1 MSILETELNNSI
13 AQANTITFG
22 NQVVG
27 NLGSPSDLDYF
38 KFTVTNAGILE
49 INFNTANI
57 QTDWVFDI
65 IILNSSGVALGNS
78 SLGYSKNNTFYD
90 VALPNAGTYYAEVR
104 KSNLFVPDSYNLS
117 ISLNGTYLGQI
128 EKENNDTTGTA
139 NPLSLGSQ
147 MMGQL
152 QYTSDPDFYS
162 LNLSSQTSVY
172 VYFFQGLKTSFT
184 DEIKLIDASGKQI
197 SSLVTSSLSSSSLV
211 LINNLIPGKYFI
223 EVTGKTGYCGD
234 NYLVEVQ
241 TFAPSNLT
249 TFAFNTVMSG
259 EVTQSNVVKLYSV
272 NLIAGLCY
280 EFYLAGKATGYG
292 SLTQQHLSLFDSSG
306 NVIIN
311 SGTASISN
319 STDLKTDY
327 FVQTT
332 GTYFLAVSGSNTLGT
347 FSMLGALRAPGTLN
361 EIENNNTLSTAN
373 PIVIGDT
380 VNGNLNSASDIDYY
394 KIYVSKATVLEI
406 TSSDTKAYSNWTY
419 NFSLSDSNNNNLA
432 DNSLGYEV
440 KTSTVDVY
448 LPAAGYYTIKVYPS
462 TLNYTADP
470 YTFSLKELNPFV
482 ISYELEPNSK
492 PSTATPLRLGVK
504 IFGQE
509 SSSVDID
516 YYAFTLNNTNDVFI
530 NFASPESK
538 GGSFTVSLIDAKGNV
553 NKSVTTNT
561 NHDSSLMLFQGLSPG
576 NYNVLVTGA
585 KGYDGSNYNL
595 IVNTINPLF
604 YFPVKIDTVYTNN
617 LSSLTPVTLSS
628 VQLTAGRVYEF
639 HASGFKSS
647 AGSLTDPNISILSN
661 TLNTLK
667 ADYYTDS
674 LTANVSSKTD
684 PQIGFIAPYTGTF
697 YFSISSQTNT
707 TGSFS
712 INYSQN
718 NMDSLINDIVY
729 KYGTKYPNFFWKTP
743 STGPLVINFCFL
755 DSNPS
760 NDSKTEFLTL
770 NEIQK
775 TSVKKALDTLS
786 QFCNVI
792 FVLTT
797 DQNNANIRYG
807 NASIPSTE
815 AGEERVIKYG
825 SGGIT
830 QSDIFFNRSDVDT
843 TDFGLGGY
851 GFQTILHETLHSLGL
866 KHPGNYNGVELN
878 NNPPYAPPAFDNQ
891 HYTIMSYIND
901 QFTYAN
907 PQTPG
912 MLDIAALQSLYG
924 PPVSKSLTVF
934 TIQTD
939 REYVMSAPIGALGST
954 VDGSRLT
961 SDSII
966 SLTPGTFSSM
976 GVTQK
981 GNLSVENIYIPL
993 GSQYTQAN
1001 CGSGSD
1007 LVICNDLGN
1016 VINLGIGSDTVIGGI
1031 GFDTVNIPNNI
1042 KNFNYTSN
1050 ASEIDFTGTV
1060 SGAKQYKLL
1069 NIERVRFLDSSI
1081 AFDINSGNAGIAVE
1095 ILGVIFGKTFNNNQK
1110 QTGQAINFLDS
1121 GKSPI
1126 DLAKLLLNT
1135 KYPLGVDN
1143 QTEIKLLYQNLLNVQ
1158 PSSSDLSYWSDQI
1171 LNGTYTQSN
1180 LALMASQTQLNL
1192 TNVNLSGLQQTGLIF
1207 SN

>member
-1 MSILETELNNSI
+1 MSTLEVEPNNSTI
-13 AQANTITFG
+13 LSNSITFG

-27 NLGSPSDLDYF
+27 NLGSSTDLDYF
-38 KFTVTNAGILE
+38 KFTVANAGILE
-49 INFNTANI
+49 INFNTANT
-57 QTDWVFDI
+57 QKDWVFDI
-65 IILNSSGVALGNS
+65 VIRDSSGSVIGKS
-78 SLGYSKNNTFYD
+78 TLGYSKKNTIFD
-90 VALPNAGTYYAEVR
+90 VAILTSGTYYSEIS
-104 KSNLFVPDSYNLS
+104 KSNSFVPDSYNFTL
-117 ISLNGTYLGQI
+117 SLNSSYLGQI
-128 EKENNDTTGTA
+128 EKEKNDTTSAA
-139 NPLSLGSQ
+139 NPISLGAQ

-162 LNLSSQTSVY
+162 FNLNSPSSIY
-172 VYFFQGLKTSFT
+172 LYFFQGIQTSFT
-184 DEIKLIDASGKQI
+184 DQINLLDASGKQI
-197 SSLVTSSLSSSSLV
+197 SSFTTTTLSSNYIS
-211 LINNLIPGKYFI
+211 LINNLTAGKYFLQVI
-223 EVTGKTGYCGD
+223 GKTGYSGD
-234 NYLVEVQ
+234 NYFIESQ
-241 TFAPSNLT
+241 TFIPSNLPIF
-249 TFAFNTVMSG
+249 TFNNVIKD
-259 EVTQSNVVKLYSV
+259 EITQSNVVKLYAV
-272 NLIAGLCY
+272 KLTAGVCY
-280 EFYLAGKATGYG
+280 EFYLAGKASGYG
-292 SLTQQHLSLFDSSG
+292 TITQENLSLMDSNG
-306 NVIIN
+306 VLINN
-311 SGTASISN
+311 SGSASILN

-327 FVQTT
+327 IVPTT
-332 GTYFLAVSGSNTLGT
+332 GAYYLAVSGSNTLGT
-347 FSMLGALRAPGTLN
+347 FSMLGVIRTPGNIN
-361 EIENNNTLSTAN
+361 EIENNNTQETAN

-406 TSSDTKAYSNWTY
+406 TGSDTKAYSNWTY

-448 LPAAGYYTIKVYPS
+448 LPAAGFYTIKVYPS
-462 TLNYTADP
+462 TLNYSVDP
-470 YTFSLKELNPFV
+470 YLFSIKELNPIV
-482 ISYELEPNSK
+482 ISYELEPNSTQL
-492 PSTATPLRLGVK
+492 TATPLRLGVK

-647 AGSLTDPNISILSN
+647 AGFLTDPNISILSN

-743 STGPLVINFCFL
+743 STGPLVINYCFL

-775 TSVKKALDTLS
+775 GSVKKALDTLS

-939 REYVMSAPIGALGST
+939 REYVMTAPIGALGST

-1031 GFDTVNIPNNI
+1031 GFDTVNIPNNF

-1050 ASEIDFTGTV
+1050 ASEIDLTEVV

-1069 NIERVRFLDSSI
+1069 NVERVRFLDLTV
-1081 AFDINSGNAGIAVE
+1081 AFDITSGNAGIALE
-1095 ILGVIFGKTFNNNQK
+1095 ILGVIFGKTFNSNQK
-1110 QTGQAINFLDS
+1110 QTGQAISFLDS
-1121 GKSPI
+1121 GKAPI
-1126 DLAKLLLNT
+1126 DLVKFTLNA
-1135 KYPLGVDN
+1135 KYPLGIDN
-1143 QTEIKLLYQNLLNVQ
+1143 QTEIKLLYQNLLNTQ
-1158 PSSSDLSYWSDQI
+1158 PNLSDLSFWNDQL
-1171 LNGTYTQSN
+1171 LNGTYTQSS
-1180 LALMASQTQLNL
+1180 LALMASQTQMNLININL
-1192 TNVNLSGLQQTGLIF
+1192 TGLQQTGIIF